1 MDEKGSKITHDVKM
15 AICDIKRQEL
25 PLNYRKET
33 RIFNINSHEREAKVR
48 MVLIDLKIDIPG
60 QNPLKKIY

>member
-1 MDEKGSKITHDVKM
+1 MDKKESKATISVK
-15 AICDIKRQEL
+15 INSSDLKEDKIF
-25 PLNYRKET
+25 LNYRKET